1 MAEWPE
7 MATTISAEAWET
19 YSAHRRLVE
28 RSFRS
33 DLCPETALADL
44 TRAMDMLVSQV
55 AQRHL
60 RSGSFCILALGGY
73 GRREMFPHSDVD
85 LLLLYRRKAR
95 EAAEDAIKGLLHDL
109 WDLRLDLGHQVWS
122 LEELKSQGADLE
134 LALSLL
140 DARIVTGE
148 SELGHLLLRGVLPR
162 WHQAQTAEF
171 RLGIDQLTRK
181 RHQSFQ
187 NTIFHLEP
195 DLKDGPGGLRDVL
208 TAKWLAKIREK
219 APFVPYSREHINGA
233 SSFMMRMRMLVHLVR
248 GRNLNRLTYRLQEKI
263 APLAGYASEDGRT
276 GVESM
281 MQDYYLNARIL
292 YRNCRGTLTTNSPI
306 DPTAQIDLEEIGPE
320 RAGPVVLQAFRESLI
335 RSKPLTDRARMVIA
349 RGSAQLAS
357 SLRRHPQPGSIMEL
371 FSPRPGLYRT
381 LTEMYELGV
390 LEAIFPE
397 FGSVKAKVTRDFYHH
412 YTVDEH
418 TLIAIRN
425 IEELREGKSDVDAR
439 FAALLDEAT
448 HPELL
453 TLALLLHDVGKSREG
468 GHADRSARMAG
479 AALRRLCFPA
489 KSIEAISF
497 LIQQH
502 LSMTSVIFRR
512 DLEDPAVIDRFA
524 DRVGDPDRLRLLC
537 LLTYADI
544 KAVGPGVLKD
554 WTKDLLWQLYVSA
567 YRKLT
572 LGFGVDS
579 VEEETPDLL
588 FRDLP
593 ADLDARDFGKFLE
606 GLPLRYVKITPHSE
620 IYEHYRL
627 ARGLTSDNPVR
638 LRLTRDLD
646 GYKLCVVTPDRFY
659 LFARV
664 AGVLASFGMNI
675 FRGYAMSNRAGT
687 TLDLFHFTDARRMF
701 ALNPSEKQRFQD
713 SVSQVIRDD
722 RSVETYLKGKGRLV
736 NPQFSSARFRPS
748 VYFEDEPT
756 QRYTIMELVAP
767 DAVGLLYMIADRISS
782 LRCNIDLV
790 LINTEGERAVDVFY
804 LSRDG
809 CKLGRGLRKR
819 LEAQILQA
827 IG

>member
-7 MATTISAEAWET
+7 MATTISAEPWET
-19 YSAHRRLVE
+19 YSAQRRLVE
-28 RSFRS
+28 QSFRS
-33 DLCPETALADL
+33 DLCPESALADL
-44 TRAMDMLVSQV
+44 TRAMDTLVSQV
-55 AQRHL
+55 ARRHL
-60 RSGSFCILALGGY
+60 RSGAFCILALGGY

-85 LLLLYRRKAR
+85 LLLLYREGDR
-95 EAAEDAIKGLLHDL
+95 EDAEDAIKRLLHDL

-122 LEELKSQGADLE
+122 LEDLNTQGPDLE
-134 LALSLL
+134 LALSLS
-140 DARIVTGE
+140 DARIVTGDMA
-148 SELGHLLLRGVLPR
+148 LGNLLLRNFLPS
-162 WHQAQTAEF
+162 WHQAQTAEL
-171 RLGIDQLTRK
+171 RLGIDRLTRK

-195 DLKDGPGGLRDVL
+195 DLKEGPGGLRDGL
-208 TAKWLAKIREK
+208 TAGWLLRLRGE
-219 APFVPYSREHINGA
+219 APFIPYSQEHIDGA
-233 SSFMMRMRMLVHLVR
+233 SSFMKRMRMLVHLVR

-263 APLAGYASEDGRT
+263 APLAGYASEDDRT

-281 MQDYYLNARIL
+281 MQEYYLNARVL
-292 YRNCRGTLTTNSPI
+292 HGYCRYGLVPKRPV
-306 DPTAQIDLEEIGPE
+306 DPSTQIHLEKVSSE
-320 RAGPVVLQAFRESLI
+320 RAGPIILKAFRDSLTQ
-335 RSKPLTDRARMVIA
+335 SKPLSDRARRLIA
-349 RGSAQLAS
+349 RRSSQLAA
-357 SLRRHPQPGSIMEL
+357 SLSHHPQPGSIMEL

-390 LEAIFPE
+390 LEALFPE
-397 FGSVKAKVTRDFYHH
+397 FGSIKAKVTRDFYHQ

-418 TLIAIRN
+418 SLMAIRN
-425 IEELREGKSDVDAR
+425 IEELREGEPDVDAR
-439 FAALLDEAT
+439 FAALLEEAT

-468 GHADRSARMAG
+468 RHADRSTRMGA

-489 KSIEAISF
+489 ECIEAISF

-502 LSMTSVIFRR
+502 LSMTRVIFRR
-512 DLEDPAVIDRFA
+512 DLGDPRVIDRFA

-544 KAVGPGVLKD
+544 KAVGPEVLKD
-554 WTKDLLWQLYVSA
+554 WTRDLLWQLYVSA

-579 VEEETPDLL
+579 VEEETPNLL
-588 FRDLP
+588 FKDLP
-593 ADLDARDFGKFLE
+593 GDLDARDFGRFLE

-627 ARGLTSDNPVR
+627 ARGLGTDRPVR

-659 LFARV
+659 LFARI

-687 TLDLFHFTDARRMF
+687 TLDLFHFTDARRCF
-701 ALNPSEKQRFQD
+701 ALNPSEKQRFRD
-713 SVSQVIRDD
+713 SISRVIRDD

-736 NPQFSSARFRPS
+736 NPRFSSARFRPS
-748 VYFEDEPT
+748 VYFENEPT
-756 QRYTIMELVAP
+756 RRYTIMELVAP
-767 DAVGLLYMIADRISS
+767 DAVGLLYTIADRISS

-790 LINTEGERAVDVFY
+790 LINTEGERAVDIFY

-809 CKLGRGLRKR
+809 CRIGPGLQQE

>member
-7 MATTISAEAWET
+7 MATTTGAQPWET
-19 YSAHRRLVE
+19 YSARRRLVE
-28 RSFRS
+28 QSFRS
-33 DLCPETALADL
+33 DLCPESALEDL
-44 TRAMDMLVSQV
+44 TRAMDSLVSQV
-55 AQRHL
+55 ARRHL
-60 RSGSFCILALGGY
+60 RSGAFCILALGGY

-85 LLLLYRRKAR
+85 LLLLYRGEER
-95 EAAEDAIKGLLHDL
+95 EAAEDAIKRLLHDL

-122 LEELKSQGADLE
+122 LEELTARGPDLE
-134 LALSLL
+134 LALALS
-140 DARIVTGE
+140 DARIVTG
-148 SELGHLLLRGVLPR
+148 SVALGNLLLRDYLPG
-162 WHQAQTAEF
+162 WHRDRTEEL
-171 RLGIDQLTRK
+171 RLGIDRLTRK
-181 RHQSFQ
+181 RHESFR

-195 DLKDGPGGLRDVL
+195 DLKEGPGGLRDVL
-208 TAKWLAKIREK
+208 AGGWLSKLRRDGR
-219 APFVPYSREHINGA
+219 FVPYSQERIDAA
-233 SSFMMRMRMLVHLVR
+233 SSFMKRMRMLVHLVR
-248 GRNLNRLTYRLQEKI
+248 GRNLNRLTYRLQEQI
-263 APLAGYASEDGRT
+263 APLAGFESEDGRT

-281 MQDYYLNARIL
+281 MREYYLNARVIHGC
-292 YRNCRGTLTTNSPI
+292 CRYALVPRRPV
-306 DPTAQIDLEEIGPE
+306 DPSTQIHLDAVSSE
-320 RAGPVVLQAFRESLI
+320 RAGPVILKAFRDSLT
-335 RSKPLTDRARMVIA
+335 RSKPLSDRARMLIA
-349 RGSAQLAS
+349 RGSSRLAA

-371 FSPRPGLYRT
+371 FHPRPGLYRA

-390 LEAIFPE
+390 LEALFPE
-397 FGSVKAKVTRDFYHH
+397 FGSIKAKVTRDFYHQ

-418 TLIAIRN
+418 SLMAIRN
-425 IEELREGKSDVDAR
+425 IEELRAGNSGGDAR

-468 GHADRSARMAG
+468 RHADRSTRMAG

-489 KSIEAISF
+489 ESIEAISF

-502 LSMTSVIFRR
+502 LSMTRIIFRR
-512 DLEDPAVIDRFA
+512 DLEDPGVIDRFA

-554 WTKDLLWQLYVSA
+554 WTRDLLWQLYVSA

-572 LGFGVDS
+572 LGFGVES

-593 ADLDARDFGKFLE
+593 GDVDARDFGKFLE

-627 ARGLTSDNPVR
+627 ARGLRTDRPVR

-646 GYKLCVVTPDRFY
+646 GYKLCVVTPDRFH
-659 LFARV
+659 LFARI

-687 TLDLFHFTDARRMF
+687 TLDLFHFTDIRRRF

-713 SVSQVIRDD
+713 SVSRVIRDE

-736 NPQFSSARFRPS
+736 NRRFSSARFHPS

-767 DAVGLLYMIADRISS
+767 DAVGLLYTIAERISS
-782 LRCNIDLV
+782 LSCNIDLV

-809 CKLGRGLRKR
+809 CRLGLGLQRE

>member
-1 MAEWPE
+1 MAA
-7 MATTISAEAWET
+7 MIGAEPWKI
-19 YSAHRRLVE
+19 YSAQRRLIE

-33 DLCPETALADL
+33 ELCPESALADL
-44 TRAMDMLVSQV
+44 TRAMDDLVSQV
-55 AQRHL
+55 ARQHL
-60 RSGSFCILALGGY
+60 RCCRFCVLALGGY
-73 GRREMFPHSDVD
+73 GRSEMFPHSDVD
-85 LLLLYRRKAR
+85 LLLLYRGENR
-95 EAAEDAIKGLLHDL
+95 EEAEGAIKRLLHDL
-109 WDLRLDLGHQVWS
+109 WDLRLDLGHQVWA
-122 LEELKSQGADLE
+122 LEDLRSQRPDPE
-134 LALSLL
+134 SALSLS
-140 DARIVTGE
+140 DARIVTGDV
-148 SELGHLLLRGVLPR
+148 ELGDLLIRDFLPHR
-162 WHQAQTAEF
+162 QQAQAAQLG
-171 RLGIDQLTRK
+171 LGIVRLTRK

-195 DLKDGPGGLRDVL
+195 DLKEGPGGLRDVL
-208 TAKWLAKIREK
+208 TAGWLSRIRGE
-219 APFVPYSREHINGA
+219 ARFSPYSRERIDEA
-233 SSFMMRMRMLVHLVR
+233 SSFMKRMRMLVHFVR

-263 APLAGYASEDGRT
+263 APLAGYASDGDGT
-276 GVESM
+276 GIESM
-281 MQDYYLNARIL
+281 MQEYYLNARVL
-292 YRNCRGTLTTNSPI
+292 HGHCRQALVTRTTV
-306 DPTAQIDLEEIGPE
+306 DPSTEIQLEEVSSN
-320 RAGPVVLQAFRESLI
+320 RAGPIIIKAFRDSVI
-335 RSKPLTDRARMVIA
+335 QSMPLSDRARRLIS
-349 RGSAQLAS
+349 RGCPHLAA
-357 SLRRHPQPGSIMEL
+357 SLRRFPQPASILDL

-390 LEAIFPE
+390 LEALFPE
-397 FGSVKAKVTRDFYHH
+397 FGSIKAKVTRDFYHR

-418 TLIAIRN
+418 SLLAVCN
-425 IEELREGKSDVDAR
+425 IEELSAGKSGVDAR
-439 FAALLDEAT
+439 FAALLEETT

-468 GHADRSARMAG
+468 RHADRSTRMAA

-489 KSIEAISF
+489 ECIEAVSF

-502 LSMTSVIFRR
+502 LSMTRVIFRR
-512 DLEDPAVIDRFA
+512 DLEDPRVIDRFA

-593 ADLDARDFGKFLE
+593 GDLEARDFGRFLE

-627 ARGLTSDNPVR
+627 ARGLRTDRPVR

-646 GYKLCVVTPDRFY
+646 GYKLCVVTPDRFH
-659 LFARV
+659 LFARI

-687 TLDLFHFTDARRMF
+687 TLDLFHFTDARRRF

-713 SVSQVIRDD
+713 SVSRVIRDD
-722 RSVETYLKGKGRLV
+722 RSVETYLKGKGRLMK
-736 NPQFSSARFRPS
+736 PPFSSARFRPS

-756 QRYTIMELVAP
+756 QRYTIMELMAP
-767 DAVGLLYMIADRISS
+767 DAVGLLYTIADRISS

-809 CKLGRGLRKR
+809 CRLGPGLRQE

>member
-7 MATTISAEAWET
+7 MATTIRAEPWET
-19 YSAHRRLVE
+19 YSAQRRLVE
-28 RSFRS
+28 QSFRS
-33 DLCPETALADL
+33 DLCPESALADL
-44 TRAMDMLVSQV
+44 TQAMDALVSQV

-60 RSGSFCILALGGY
+60 RFGSFCILALGGY

-85 LLLLYRRKAR
+85 LLLLYREEDR
-95 EAAEDAIKGLLHDL
+95 EAAEDAIKRLLHDL

-122 LEELKSQGADLE
+122 LEDLTTQGPDLE
-134 LALSLL
+134 LSLSLS
-140 DARIVTGE
+140 DARIVTGNMA
-148 SELGHLLLRGVLPR
+148 LGSLLLRDFLPG
-162 WHQAQTAEF
+162 WHRAQTGEL
-171 RLGIDQLTRK
+171 RLGIDRLTRK
-181 RHQSFQ
+181 RHRSFQ

-195 DLKDGPGGLRDVL
+195 DLKEGPGGLRDFL
-208 TAKWLAKIREK
+208 TAGWLSRLRGEARFI
-219 APFVPYSREHINGA
+219 PYSRERIDDA
-233 SSFMMRMRMLVHLVR
+233 SSFMKRMRMLVHLVR
-248 GRNLNRLTYRLQEKI
+248 GRNLNRLTYRLQEEI
-263 APLAGYASEDGRT
+263 APLAGYASEDDRT
-276 GVESM
+276 GAETM
-281 MQDYYLNARIL
+281 MQKYYLNARVL
-292 YRNCRGTLTTNSPI
+292 HGFCRHALVMRTPVEPS
-306 DPTAQIDLEEIGPE
+306 AQIHLEQVSSE
-320 RAGPVVLQAFRESLI
+320 RAGPTILRAFRDSLI
-335 RSKPLTDRARMVIA
+335 QSKPLSDRARMLIS
-349 RGSAQLAS
+349 RGCPHLAA
-357 SLRRHPQPGSIMEL
+357 SLRRFPQPGSILDL

-381 LTEMYELGV
+381 LIEMYELGV
-390 LEAIFPE
+390 LEALFPE
-397 FGSVKAKVTRDFYHH
+397 FGSIKAKVTRDFYHQ

-418 TLIAIRN
+418 SLMAIRN

-439 FAALLDEAT
+439 FAALLEEAT

-468 GHADRSARMAG
+468 RHADRSTRMAA

-489 KSIEAISF
+489 ECIEAISF

-502 LSMTSVIFRR
+502 LSMTKVIFRR
-512 DLEDPAVIDRFA
+512 DLEDPRVIDRFA

-593 ADLDARDFGKFLE
+593 GDLDARDFGRFLE

-627 ARGLTSDNPVR
+627 ARGLRTDRPVR
-638 LRLTRDLD
+638 LRLTRELD

-687 TLDLFHFTDARRMF
+687 TLDLFHFTDARRLF

-713 SVSQVIRDD
+713 SVSRVLRDD
-722 RSVETYLKGKGRLV
+722 RSVETYLKRNGRLLK
-736 NPQFSSARFRPS
+736 PRFSSARFRPS

-756 QRYTIMELVAP
+756 QRYTIMELVAS
-767 DAVGLLYMIADRISS
+767 DAVGLLYTIADRISS

-809 CKLGRGLRKR
+809 CKLGPVLQQE

>member
-7 MATTISAEAWET
+7 MATTTRAQAWET
-19 YSAHRRLVE
+19 YSARRRLVE
-28 RSFRS
+28 QSFRS
-33 DLCPETALADL
+33 DLCPEAALEDL
-44 TRAMDMLVSQV
+44 TQAMDTLVSQV

-60 RSGSFCILALGGY
+60 RSGLFCILALGGY

-85 LLLLYRRKAR
+85 LLLLFRGEDQ
-95 EAAEDAIKGLLHDL
+95 EAAEEAIKHLLHDL

-122 LEELKSQGADLE
+122 LEEMTAQGPDLE
-134 LALSLL
+134 LALSLS
-140 DARIVTGE
+140 DARIVTG
-148 SELGHLLLRGVLPR
+148 SAALGNLLLRDFLPV
-162 WHQAQTAEF
+162 WHRGETEEL
-171 RLGIDQLTRK
+171 RLGIDCLTRQ
-181 RHQSFQ
+181 RHENFQ

-195 DLKDGPGGLRDVL
+195 DLKEGPGGLRDVL
-208 TAKWLAKIREK
+208 AGGWLSKLRGEGQ
-219 APFVPYSREHINGA
+219 FVPYSQERIDAA
-233 SSFMMRMRMLVHLVR
+233 SSFMKRMRMLVHLVR

-263 APLAGYASEDGRT
+263 APLAGYESEDDRM

-281 MQDYYLNARIL
+281 MQEYYLNARVIHGC
-292 YRNCRGTLTTNSPI
+292 CRYGLVPRRPV
-306 DPTAQIDLEEIGPE
+306 DPSTQIHLDGVSSE
-320 RAGPVVLQAFRESLI
+320 RAGPIILKVFRDSMT
-335 RSKPLTDRARMVIA
+335 RSKPLSDGARMSIA
-349 RGSAQLAS
+349 RGSSELAA

-371 FSPRPGLYRT
+371 FHPRPGLYRA

-390 LEAIFPE
+390 LEALFPE
-397 FGSVKAKVTRDFYHH
+397 FGGIKAKVTRDFYHQ

-418 TLIAIRN
+418 SLMAIRN
-425 IEELREGKSDVDAR
+425 IEELRAGNSGGDAR

-468 GHADRSARMAG
+468 HHADRSTRMAG

-489 KSIEAISF
+489 ECIEAVSF

-502 LSMTSVIFRR
+502 LSMTRVIFRR
-512 DLEDPAVIDRFA
+512 DLEDPRVIDRFA

-593 ADLDARDFGKFLE
+593 GDLDARDFGRFLE

-627 ARGLTSDNPVR
+627 ARGLRTDRPVR

-646 GYKLCVVTPDRFY
+646 GYKLCVVTPDRFH
-659 LFARV
+659 LFARI

-687 TLDLFHFTDARRMF
+687 TLDLFHFTDVRRRF
-701 ALNPSEKQRFQD
+701 ALNPSEKQTFQD
-713 SVSQVIRDD
+713 LVSRVIRDE
-722 RSVETYLKGKGRLV
+722 RSVETYLKGNGRLV
-736 NPQFSSARFRPS
+736 NPHFSPARFRPS

-767 DAVGLLYMIADRISS
+767 DAVGLLYTIAERISS

-809 CKLGRGLRKR
+809 CRLGPDLQQE

>member
-1 MAEWPE
+1 MAEWLE
-7 MATTISAEAWET
+7 MATTISAEPWET
-19 YSAHRRLVE
+19 YTAHRHLVE
-28 RSFRS
+28 QAFRS
-33 DLCPETALADL
+33 DLCPESALADL
-44 TRAMDMLVSQV
+44 TRAMDTLVSQV
-55 AQRHL
+55 ARRHL
-60 RSGSFCILALGGY
+60 RFGPFCILALGGY
-73 GRREMFPHSDVD
+73 GRGEMFPHSDVD
-85 LLLLYRRKAR
+85 LLLLYRRKKR

-122 LEELKSQGADLE
+122 MEDLRSQGAELE

-140 DARIVTGE
+140 DARIVAGE
-148 SELGHLLLRGVLPR
+148 TALGDLLLRDVLPG

-181 RHQSFQ
+181 RHQNFQ

-208 TAKWLAKIREK
+208 TANWLARIRGK
-219 APFVPYSREHINGA
+219 APFVPYSRERINGA
-233 SSFMMRMRMLVHLVR
+233 SSFMKRMRMWVHLVR

-263 APLAGYASEDGRT
+263 SPLSGYASADGLT

-292 YRNCRGTLTTNSPI
+292 HGYCRSALSTRSPA
-306 DPTAQIDLEEIGPE
+306 DPNAQIDLEEISSE
-320 RAGPVVLQAFRESLI
+320 RAGPVILQAFRDSI
-335 RSKPLTDRARMVIA
+335 IQSKPLSDRARMTIA
-349 RGSAQLAS
+349 RESAQLAA
-357 SLRRHPQPGSIMEL
+357 SLRHHPQPGSIMEL
-371 FSPRPGLYRT
+371 FSPRPGLYKT
-381 LTEMYELGV
+381 LTEMYELGI
-390 LEAIFPE
+390 LEKIFPE
-397 FGSVKAKVTRDFYHH
+397 FGSIKAKVTRDFHH
-412 YTVDEH
+412 QYTVDEH
-418 TLIAIRN
+418 SLIAIRN
-425 IEELREGKSDVDAR
+425 IEELREGKSDGDAR
-439 FAALLDEAT
+439 FAALLEEAT

-453 TLALLLHDVGKSREG
+453 TLALLLHDVGKSRDG
-468 GHADRSARMAG
+468 RHADRSARMAG

-489 KSIEAISF
+489 KSIETISF

-512 DLEDPAVIDRFA
+512 DLEDSAVIDRFA

-544 KAVGPGVLKD
+544 KAVGPRVLKV

-579 VEEETPDLL
+579 VGEETPDLL

-593 ADLDARDFGKFLE
+593 ADLNARNFGQFLE
-606 GLPLRYVKITPHSE
+606 GLPLRYVKITSHSE

-627 ARGLTSDNPVR
+627 ARGLSTHHPVR
-638 LRLTRDLD
+638 LRLTRDVD

-659 LFARV
+659 LFARI

-687 TLDLFHFTDARRMF
+687 TLDLFHFTDTRRLF

-713 SVSQVIRDD
+713 TVSRVIRDD
-722 RSVETYLKGKGRLV
+722 QSVERHLKGKGRLT
-736 NPQFSSARFRPS
+736 NPRFSAASFRPS

-767 DAVGLLYMIADRISS
+767 DAVGLLYTIADRVSS

-809 CKLGRGLRKR
+809 CRLGPKLQQE
-819 LEAQILQA
+819 LETQILQS

>member
-1 MAEWPE
+1 
-7 MATTISAEAWET
+7 MATTINAEPWET
-19 YSAHRRLVE
+19 YSVRRRLVE
-28 RSFRS
+28 QSFWS
-33 DLCPETALADL
+33 DLSPQPALANL

-55 AQRHL
+55 ARRHL
-60 RSGSFCILALGGY
+60 RTGAFCILALGGY

-85 LLLLYRRKAR
+85 LLLLYRRKDR
-95 EAAEDAIKGLLHDL
+95 ETAEDAIKRLLHDL
-109 WDLRLDLGHQVWS
+109 WDLRLDLGHQVWA
-122 LEELKSQGADLE
+122 LEELTAQGPELE
-134 LALSLL
+134 LALSLS
-140 DARIVTGE
+140 DARIVTGNPA
-148 SELGHLLLRGVLPR
+148 LGKLLLNEFLPR
-162 WHQAQTAEF
+162 WYRTRSREL
-171 RLGIDQLTRK
+171 RLGIDRLTRE
-181 RHQSFQ
+181 RHESFQ

-195 DLKDGPGGLRDVL
+195 DLKESPGGLRDVL
-208 TAKWLAKIREK
+208 TAGWLSRLRTET
-219 APFVPYSREHINGA
+219 PFVPYSQERIDDA
-233 SSFMMRMRMLVHLVR
+233 SVFIKRMRMLVHLVR

-263 APLAGYASEDGRT
+263 APLAGYESEDDRT

-281 MQDYYLNARIL
+281 MRDYYLRARVL
-292 YRNCRGTLTTNSPI
+292 HGLCRHPLARKRPFNPST
-306 DPTAQIDLEEIGPE
+306 QIHLGEVSSE
-320 RAGPVVLQAFRESLI
+320 RAGPIILKAFRDSLTQS
-335 RSKPLTDRARMVIA
+335 RPLSEPTRMLIA
-349 RGSAQLAS
+349 RKSSQLAA
-357 SLRRHPQPGSIMEL
+357 SLRRHPQPGPIMEL
-371 FSPRPGLYRT
+371 FYPRPGLYRT
-381 LTEMYELGV
+381 LTEMYELGILDV
-390 LEAIFPE
+390 LFPE
-397 FGSVKAKVTRDFYHH
+397 FGSIKAKVTRDFYHQ

-418 TLIAIRN
+418 SLMAIRS
-425 IEELREGKSDVDAR
+425 IEELREGKSDVDDR
-439 FAALLDEAT
+439 FAALLEEAP

-468 GHADRSARMAG
+468 RHADRSTRMAA
-479 AALRRLCFPA
+479 AALRRLCLPA
-489 KSIEAISF
+489 GCIEAISF

-502 LSMTSVIFRR
+502 LSMTQVIFRR
-512 DLEDPAVIDRFA
+512 DLEDPGVIDRFA

-554 WTKDLLWQLYVSA
+554 WTKDLLWQLYVAA

-572 LGFGVDS
+572 LGFGVDL

-588 FRDLP
+588 FKDLP
-593 ADLDARDFGKFLE
+593 GDLDARDFGKFLE

-627 ARGLTSDNPVR
+627 ARDLGTDRTVQ

-659 LFARV
+659 LFARI

-687 TLDLFHFTDARRMF
+687 TLDLFHFTDVRQLF

-713 SVSQVIRDD
+713 SVSRVIQDEP
-722 RSVETYLKGKGRLV
+722 SVETHLKGKGKQV
-736 NPQFSSARFRPS
+736 NRRFSPPRIRPS

-756 QRYTIMELVAP
+756 RRYTIMELVAP
-767 DAVGLLYMIADRISS
+767 DALGLLYHIADRISS

-809 CKLGRGLRKR
+809 CRLGPSLQQELK
-819 LEAQILQA
+819 AQILQA

>member
-1 MAEWPE
+1 MTEWPE
-7 MATTISAEAWET
+7 MATTTGAEPWET
-19 YSAHRRLVE
+19 YSARRRRVE
-28 RSFRS
+28 QSFRS
-33 DLCPETALADL
+33 DLRPEPALADL
-44 TRAMDMLVSQV
+44 TRAMDTLVSQV
-55 AQRHL
+55 ARRHL
-60 RSGSFCILALGGY
+60 RSGGFCILALGGY

-85 LLLLYRRKAR
+85 LLLLYREENRAD
-95 EAAEDAIKGLLHDL
+95 AEDAIKLLLHDL

-122 LEELKSQGADLE
+122 LEDLSAQGPDLE
-134 LALSLL
+134 LALSLS
-140 DARIVTGE
+140 DARIVTGDMA
-148 SELGHLLLRGVLPR
+148 LGNLLLRGFLPGWR
-162 WHQAQTAEF
+162 QARTAEL
-171 RLGIDQLTRK
+171 RLGIDRLTRK

-195 DLKDGPGGLRDVL
+195 DLKEGPGGLRDVL
-208 TAKWLAKIREK
+208 TAGWLSRLRGE
-219 APFVPYSREHINGA
+219 APFIPYSRERIDDA
-233 SSFMMRMRMLVHLVR
+233 SSFMKRMRMLVHLVR
-248 GRNLNRLTYRLQEKI
+248 GRNLNRLTYRLQEAI
-263 APLAGYASEDGRT
+263 APLAGYASDDDRT

-281 MQDYYLNARIL
+281 MQEYYLNARVL
-292 YRNCRGTLTTNSPI
+292 HGYCCHGLVPRRPV
-306 DPTAQIDLEEIGPE
+306 DPSTQIHLEKISPE
-320 RAGPVVLQAFRESLI
+320 RLGPIIIKAFSDSLTQA
-335 RSKPLTDRARMVIA
+335 KPLSDRARMLISRNCPHLV
-349 RGSAQLAS
+349 AS
-357 SLRRHPQPGSIMEL
+357 IRRFPQPGSILDL

-381 LTEMYELGV
+381 LTEMYDLGV
-390 LEAIFPE
+390 LEALFPE
-397 FGSVKAKVTRDFYHH
+397 FGSIKAKVTRDFYHR

-418 TLIAIRN
+418 SLMAIRN
-425 IEELREGKSDVDAR
+425 IEELREGKSHVDAR
-439 FAALLDEAT
+439 FATLLEEAT

-468 GHADRSARMAG
+468 RHADRSTRMAA

-489 KSIEAISF
+489 ECIEGISF

-502 LSMTSVIFRR
+502 LSMTRVIFRR
-512 DLEDPAVIDRFA
+512 DLEDPRVIDRFA

-572 LGFGVDS
+572 LGFGADS
-579 VEEETPDLL
+579 VEEGTPELL

-593 ADLDARDFGKFLE
+593 RDLDARDFGKFLE

-620 IYEHYRL
+620 IYAHYRL
-627 ARGLTSDNPVR
+627 ARGLRTDQPVQ

-646 GYKLCVVTPDRFY
+646 GYKLCVVTPDRFH
-659 LFARV
+659 LFARI

-687 TLDLFHFTDARRMF
+687 TLDLFHFTDARRLF
-701 ALNPSEKQRFQD
+701 ALNPSEKERFQD
-713 SVSQVIRDD
+713 SVSSVIRDD
-722 RSVETYLKGKGRLV
+722 RSVEAFLKGKGRPA
-736 NPQFSSARFRPS
+736 NPRFSSTRFRPS
-748 VYFEDEPT
+748 IYFEDEPT
-756 QRYTIMELVAP
+756 RRYTIMELVAP
-767 DAVGLLYMIADRISS
+767 DAIGLLYIIADRISS

-804 LSRDG
+804 LSSDG
-809 CKLGRGLRKR
+809 CRLGPGLQRE

>member
-7 MATTISAEAWET
+7 MATTTRAQAWET
-19 YSAHRRLVE
+19 YAARRRLVE
-28 RSFRS
+28 QSFRS
-33 DLCPETALADL
+33 DLCPEPALEDL
-44 TRAMDMLVSQV
+44 TRAMDTLVSQV

-60 RSGSFCILALGGY
+60 QSGLFCILALGGY

-85 LLLLYRRKAR
+85 LLLLYRVEDR
-95 EAAEDAIKGLLHDL
+95 EAAEDAIKRLLHDL

-122 LEELKSQGADLE
+122 LEELTAEGPDLE
-134 LALSLL
+134 LALSLS
-140 DARIVTGE
+140 DARIVTGCAA
-148 SELGHLLLRGVLPR
+148 LGNLLLREFLPGWR
-162 WHQAQTAEF
+162 RGETKEL
-171 RLGIDQLTRK
+171 RLGIDRLTRQ
-181 RHQSFQ
+181 RHENFQ

-195 DLKDGPGGLRDVL
+195 DLKEGPGGLRDVL
-208 TAKWLAKIREK
+208 AGGWLSKLRGEGQ
-219 APFVPYSREHINGA
+219 FVPYSQERIDAA
-233 SSFMMRMRMLVHLVR
+233 SIFMKRMRMLVHLVR
-248 GRNLNRLTYRLQEKI
+248 GRNLNRLTYRLQEQI
-263 APLAGYASEDGRT
+263 APLAGYESEDRRM

-281 MQDYYLNARIL
+281 MQEFYLNARVIHGC
-292 YRNCRGTLTTNSPI
+292 CRYTLVPRRPV
-306 DPTAQIDLEEIGPE
+306 DPSTRIDLDGVSSE
-320 RAGPVVLQAFRESLI
+320 RAGPIILKAFRDSMI
-335 RSKPLTDRARMVIA
+335 RSKPLSDGARMSIA
-349 RGSAQLAS
+349 RGSSELAA
-357 SLRRHPQPGSIMEL
+357 SLRQHPQPGSIMEL
-371 FSPRPGLYRT
+371 FHPRPGLYRA
-381 LTEMYELGV
+381 LSEMYELGV
-390 LEAIFPE
+390 LEALFPE
-397 FGSVKAKVTRDFYHH
+397 FGSIKAKVTRDFYHQ

-418 TLIAIRN
+418 SLMAIRN
-425 IEELREGKSDVDAR
+425 IEELRAGNSGGDAR

-448 HPELL
+448 RPELL

-468 GHADRSARMAG
+468 HHADRSTRMAG

-489 KSIEAISF
+489 ECIEAVSF

-502 LSMTSVIFRR
+502 LSMTRVIFRR
-512 DLEDPAVIDRFA
+512 DLEDPRVIDRFA

-579 VEEETPDLL
+579 VEEATPELL

-593 ADLDARDFGKFLE
+593 GDLDASDFGRFLE
-606 GLPLRYVKITPHSE
+606 GLPLRYVKITPNSE

-627 ARGLTSDNPVR
+627 ARGLRTDRPVR

-646 GYKLCVVTPDRFY
+646 GYKLCVVTPDRFH
-659 LFARV
+659 LFARI

-687 TLDLFHFTDARRMF
+687 TLDLFHFTDVRRRF
-701 ALNPSEKQRFQD
+701 ALNPSEKQTFQD
-713 SVSQVIRDD
+713 LVSRVIREE
-722 RSVETYLKGKGRLV
+722 RSAESFLKGKGRSV
-736 NPQFSSARFRPS
+736 NPRFSPARFRPS

-756 QRYTIMELVAP
+756 RRYTIMELVAP
-767 DAVGLLYMIADRISS
+767 DAVGLLYTIAEQISS

-809 CKLGRGLRKR
+809 CKLGPDLQQE
-819 LEAQILQA
+819 LEVQILQA